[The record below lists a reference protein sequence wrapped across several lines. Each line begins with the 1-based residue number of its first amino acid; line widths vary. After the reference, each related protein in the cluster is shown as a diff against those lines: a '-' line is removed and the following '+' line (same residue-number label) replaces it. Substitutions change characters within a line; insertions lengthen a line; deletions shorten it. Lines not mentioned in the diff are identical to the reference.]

1 MFETEDEFDSVIKQ
15 EWGLPIVYDG
25 ITNIDEYTKAPIKIL
40 WILKEGNE
48 GEKQEERYHRDFH
61 LDDHIVVYYS
71 RWKSTYK
78 NIILTTY
85 GILYNIPY
93 KHIPSLSEDSTV
105 NGEYMLN
112 KIALINVNKNGGGGS
127 SNRNVIEANY
137 TKHKNIL
144 LQQIDG
150 INPDIIINCSR
161 VKRLYEDVAE
171 KYGMEKKQFTS
182 EFELKVNFAENSS
195 KLLID
200 YWHPNVRSYY
210 VSSEAYQKQIIDIY
224 KMWKKSK

>member
-1 MFETEDEFDSVIKQ
+1 MFKTEDEFDSVIKQ

-25 ITNIDEYTKAPIKIL
+25 ITNIDEYKKSPQKIL

-48 GEKQEERYHRDFH
+48 GDKTQERYHRDFH
-61 LDDHIVVYYS
+61 LDNNIVVYYP
-71 RWKSTYK
+71 RWKATYR

-85 GILYNIPY
+85 GILNNIPY
-93 KHIPSLSEDSTV
+93 NQIPSLSEDSKV
-105 NGEYMLN
+105 NGKYILN

-127 SNRNVIEANY
+127 SNRNIIEANY
-137 TKHKNIL
+137 TKHKNTL

-171 KYGMEKKQFTS
+171 KYGLKKKQFNS
-182 EFELKVNFAENSS
+182 EFKLMFNYAENSS
-195 KLLID
+195 KLLSD

-210 VSSEAYQKQIIDIY
+210 VS
-224 KMWKKSK
+224 